1 MLVEVVTR
9 HRVIRGELDAPAG
22 ARLSDLIANVPS
34 LRPRAAL
41 IDGIPEGTAS
51 REAAT
56 VPRSAIVYVAE
67 IAAGALS
74 PERRLDRVAKE
85 PVPVEII
92 AGSYLLRG
100 NAHVPSGADPL
111 AQFLGGQGFR
121 PLTQV
126 EVRRLGE
133 EGSRTYAAVI
143 LNVMEVEA
151 VALIG
156 GAAGSGMSRQPAA

>member
-22 ARLSDLIANVPS
+22 ARLSDLIAGLPF
-34 LRPRAAL
+34 LRLRAAV
-41 IDGIPEGTAS
+41 IDGVPEGTVS

-56 VPRSAIVYVAE
+56 VRGSAIVFVAE
-67 IAAGALS
+67 IADAPPS

-85 PVPVEII
+85 PVPVEIV

-100 NAHVPSGADPL
+100 NAHAPSGADPL
-111 AQFLGGQGFR
+111 AQFLAGQGFR

-133 EGSRTYAAVI
+133 ERPRTYAALI
-143 LNVMEVEA
+143 LNITEVEA
-151 VALIG
+151 VAVVG
-156 GAAGSGMSRQPAA
+156 EAAGSGVSRQSAA